1 MAIGCVV
8 LEVAERM
15 TMRRG
20 GGWVFV
26 LERRLQPVT
35 MAAFAPGRFRAR
47 RHHDMGVAVAVAA
60 MGAMGVLDH
69 LEQPVDVRFRFML
82 VSVLVLVIVPV
93 GH

>member
-1 MAIGCVV
+1 VAIGSVV

-15 TMRRG
+15 TMRRT
-20 GGWVFV
+20 GGWVLV

-35 MAAFAPGRFRAR
+35 MAAFAAGRFGAR

-69 LEQPVDVRFRFML
+69 LEQPVDVRFSLML
-82 VSVLVLVIVPV
+82 VAVLVFVIVPV

>member
-1 MAIGCVV
+1 
-8 LEVAERM
+8 
-15 TMRRG
+15 MRRA

-35 MAAFAPGRFRAR
+35 MAAFAADRFRAR

-60 MGAMGVLDH
+60 MCAMGVFDH
-69 LEQPVDVRFRFML
+69 FEQPVDVRFRLML
-82 VSVLVLVIVPV
+82 VSVLVLVVVPM

>member
-1 MAIGCVV
+1 M

-15 TMRRG
+15 TMRRA
-20 GGWVFV
+20 GGWVFM

-35 MAAFAPGRFRAR
+35 MAAFVPDRFRAR
-47 RHHDMGVAVAVAA
+47 RHHDVGVAVAVAA

-69 LEQPVDVRFRFML
+69 LEQPVDVQFSLML
-82 VSVLVLVIVPV
+82 VAVLVFVVVPV